1 MFDFSLW
8 RQAWAL
14 LDRRE
19 RRNAWIVLAVV
30 VVAAFSSAA
39 MIGSVMPFLSVLAN
53 PQRIHEVAAMSW
65 AYKAGGFTSDY
76 GFLIALG
83 LASLFVIFIA
93 NLMQMARIWI
103 VSRYTTMRMH
113 TISLRLLAVYL
124 RQPYEF
130 FLNQHTGS
138 MSTQILSEAQNVVS
152 QFFTPAANVIAS
164 FLTVL
169 VIILLLVW
177 VNPTVAFASF
187 IFLGGIY
194 AIAFLLSRRTIARQG
209 IIRKETNT
217 LRFRIANEALSGVK
231 EIKLLGR
238 EDAYVKGFRLPS
250 ERMARTQ
257 VVVSVISQLPQYVM
271 QAVGF
276 GGMIV
281 LCLLLVDPE
290 NLASGGAVAGIL
302 PLLGVFAFAGQR
314 LLPEL
319 ARVYGGLNALQY
331 GKAAV
336 ESIYQDLSQKTTQAP
351 PPAVP
356 PKALGLRKELRL
368 EGVSYRYPN
377 AEAAGLR
384 DVSLSILAG
393 EKIGVV
399 GSSGA
404 GKTTFADLVL
414 GLLSPSEGALTA
426 DGTLIYETNIRA
438 WQQSL
443 GYVPQDIFLTDS
455 SVAENIALGIA
466 AADIDRAQVERAG
479 RIARIDEFVRQELDD
494 GYDTVVGERGVRLSG
509 GQRQRIGIARAL
521 YHNADLIVFDEA
533 TSALDNVTEQ
543 EVMSA
548 IDDLPGD
555 KTVLIIAHRLSTV
568 RRCDR
573 ILMLEKGRVV
583 GFNNWEMLMETN
595 DGFRQIAQ
603 AS

>member
-1 MFDFSLW
+1 MIDLSLW

-30 VVAAFSSAA
+30 VASALSSAA
-39 MIGSVMPFLSVLAN
+39 MVGSVMPFLSVLAN
-53 PQRIHEVAAMSW
+53 PQRIHEVEALSW
-65 AYKAGGFTSDY
+65 AYRIGGFTSAY
-76 GFLIALG
+76 SFLVALG
-83 LASLFVIFIA
+83 LASLIVIVIS
-93 NLMQMARIWI
+93 NLMQVARIWI
-103 VSRYTTMRMH
+103 SARYTTMRMH

-130 FLNQHTGS
+130 FLDQHSGS
-138 MSTQILSEAQNVVS
+138 MSTKILSEAQNVVTNC
-152 QFFTPAANVIAS
+152 FNPAAVVIAS

-169 VIILLLVW
+169 VIVLFLIW
-177 VNPTVAFASF
+177 VDPIVALAAFGL
-187 IFLGGIY
+187 LGGMY
-194 AIAFLLSRRTIARQG
+194 ALAFFLSKRAIVRAG
-209 IIRKETNT
+209 KIRKETNT
-217 LRFRIANEALSGVK
+217 QRYRIANEALSGVK

-238 EDAYVKGFRLPS
+238 EGAYVSSFRLPS

-257 VVVSVISQLPQYVM
+257 VTVQIMGQLPQYVM
-271 QAVGF
+271 HAMGF

-290 NLASGGAVAGIL
+290 DLASNGTLAGIL

-319 ARVYGGLNALQY
+319 SRLYQGLTSLQY
-331 GKAAV
+331 GRAALEAVHEDLTGKA
-336 ESIYQDLSQKTTQAP
+336 TQGALP
-351 PPAVP
+351 SMP
-356 PKALGLRKELRL
+356 PKALGLHKELRL
-368 EGVSYRYPN
+368 EGLSYHYPN
-377 AEAAGLR
+377 AEQAGLR
-384 DVSLSILAG
+384 DVSVSIRAG

-404 GKTTFADLVL
+404 GKTTLADLVL
-414 GLLSPSEGALTA
+414 GLLRPSDGALIV
-426 DGTLIYETNIRA
+426 DGTRIDETNIRA

-455 SVAENIALGIA
+455 SVAENIALGISS
-466 AADIDRAQVERAG
+466 ADIDRAQVERAG
-479 RIARIDEFVRQELDD
+479 RIARIDEFVRNDMPA

-533 TSALDNVTEQ
+533 TSALDNVTER

-548 IDDLPGD
+548 IDNLPGD
-555 KTVLIIAHRLSTV
+555 KTVIIIAHRLSTV

-573 ILMLEKGRVV
+573 ILMLDKGRVI
-583 GFNNWEMLMETN
+583 GFNNWEMLMQTN
-595 DGFRQIAQ
+595 DGFRQIAE